1 MSIVEAIRIV
11 IDLADDTIFF
21 YQDDVSQSEIDNY
34 YRALTII
41 MDRCGVFYDKEQ
53 ERLVEDNQ

>member
-1 MSIVEAIRIV
+1 MSITDALKIV
-11 IDLADDTIFF
+11 IDLADDSIFV
-21 YQDDVSQSEIDNY
+21 QQKDENQSEIDNY